1 MSIGGVAGSA
11 AVALGAWGA
20 HGLREQLAVP
30 MLSAFETAA
39 QYHLLHALALVL
51 TGSLLQG
58 RPESLWLKL
67 AGGMFVSGILF
78 FSGGLYLLSAAGW
91 RGLGVVVP
99 IGGLALMLGWL
110 CLAAGA
116 LTGR

>member
-1 MSIGGVAGSA
+1 MSFGGVAGSA

-39 QYHLLHALALVL
+39 QYHLVHALALVL

-91 RGLGVVVP
+91 GGVGMVVP
-99 IGGLALMLGWL
+99 FGGLALMSGWL
-110 CLAAGA
+110 FLAAGT